1 MRRMPKYIHQ
11 IKGWPQFTWHIEAFV
26 LLLTEVRNKQGILSG
41 KMEAIGFNLQNE
53 AYLETLSQDVLK
65 SSEIEGEILDTQQ
78 VRSSIARKLGINIGG
93 LVSSEREVDG
103 IVEIMMDATQNYN
116 SDLTEERLY
125 GWHSALFPTGRSG
138 MHKII
143 VGNWRDDSAGPM
155 QVVSG
160 PLGKE
165 TIHFEAPWSTVLQAE
180 MVQFMNWINSPNG
193 NDPVI
198 NAAISHLWYLSIHP
212 FEDGN
217 GRIARALS
225 DMMLCR
231 SEYKTQRFYSMSS
244 QIKEE
249 KNQYYTIL
257 ESTQKGSLDIT
268 EWLVWFL
275 ECLRSAIDSSTIL
288 VDKIMVKHK
297 FWNEHQSVTFNERQ
311 IKIIELLFGGFY
323 GNLNTSKWAKI
334 NKCSQDTALRDI
346 QDLIKKNILEKST
359 SGGRSTTYA
368 IITQKSTP

>member
-1 MRRMPKYIHQ
+1 
-11 IKGWPQFTWHIEAFV
+11 
-26 LLLTEVRNKQGILSG
+26 
-41 KMEAIGFNLQNE
+41 
-53 AYLETLSQDVLK
+53 
-65 SSEIEGEILDTQQ
+65 
-78 VRSSIARKLGINIGG
+78 
-93 LVSSEREVDG
+93 
-103 IVEIMMDATQNYN
+103 MMDATQNYN